1 MISVCMATYNGEA
14 FIREQLLSILSQL
27 SLKDEVLIADDGSS
41 DATLE
46 IIQGLNDSRIK
57 VLAPEQKNLGSTYN
71 LERAL
76 ASAMGE
82 FIFLAD
88 QDDLWLENKVSK
100 VLAEFENLTVSCVL
114 HDAYFYAQNATGK
127 WEQGKRLFEVRPPW
141 HGIWANVLKNSF
153 TGCCMAFRRELLD
166 LALPFPQGLPMHD
179 QWIGICAEKTK
190 KARFLNEPLLEYR
203 QHAHNST
210 ALLEQNKASLAQKIL
225 WRLSLLR
232 ILLGRH

>member
-57 VLAPEQKNLGSTYN
+57 VLAPEQKNLGPTYN

-76 ASAMGE
+76 ASARGE

-179 QWIGICAEKTK
+179 QWIGICAEKIK
-190 KARFLNEPLLEYR
+190 KARFLKEPLLEYC
-203 QHAHNST
+203 
-210 ALLEQNKASLAQKIL
+210 
-225 WRLSLLR
+225 
-232 ILLGRH
+232 

>member
-14 FIREQLLSILSQL
+14 FVREQLTSILSQL
-27 SLKDEVLIADDGSS
+27 SATDEVLVADDGSS

-46 IIQGLNDSRIK
+46 IIQNLNDSRIT
-57 VLAPEQKNLGSTYN
+57 VLAPAPKNLGPTYN

-76 ASAMGE
+76 ARAKGD

-100 VLAEFENLTVSCVL
+100 VLAEFADPTVNCVL
-114 HDAYFYAQNATGK
+114 HNAYFYAQNANGT
-127 WEQGKRLFEVRPPW
+127 WERGRRLFEVRPPR
-141 HGIWANVLKNSF
+141 HGIWASVFKNSF
-153 TGCCMAFRRELLD
+153 TGCCMAFRREVLD

-179 QWIGICAEKTK
+179 QWLGICAEKTK

-203 QHAHNST
+203 QHAQNAT
-210 ALLEQNKASLAQKIL
+210 ALLERNKASLAQKIL

-232 ILLGRH
+232 ILLFRH

>member
-1 MISVCMATYNGEA
+1 MATYNGEA

-57 VLAPEQKNLGSTYN
+57 VLAPEQKNLGPTYN

-141 HGIWANVLKNSF
+141 HGIWTNVLKNSF

-179 QWIGICAEKTK
+179 QWIGICAEKTG
-190 KARFLNEPLLEYR
+190 RSN
-203 QHAHNST
+203 
-210 ALLEQNKASLAQKIL
+210 QKI
-225 WRLSLLR
+225 RLKAYIYQRRFHFIIS
-232 ILLGRH
+232 IF